1 MSQLYNMAKLLT
13 FICFVYPPLLYPKLP
28 YTERQGNRRRPHH
41 NLLRAGRSIA
51 LCAPQEHSQADKA
64 PRPTLAPF
72 PCCSI
77 EAQPNPHS
85 GQKEIGELFPPAST
99 LHIHQCK
106 KGLLQL
112 PTVVHH
118 ESLWYPVPAVSAMVP
133 VPKWLWDSP
142 PGSARHHSPRVPFTY
157 KYPSLFKV
165 SQAHRQDTGLGFRTS
180 ELHA

>member
-1 MSQLYNMAKLLT
+1 MCPTRAQSGRQSSETNSGSISL
-13 FICFVYPPLLYPKLP
+13 LLYRGPAQSPLW
-28 YTERQGNRRRPHH
+28 TER
-41 NLLRAGRSIA
+41 
-51 LCAPQEHSQADKA
+51 D
-64 PRPTLAPF
+64 
-72 PCCSI
+72 
-77 EAQPNPHS
+77 
-85 GQKEIGELFPPAST
+85 GELFPPAST

-118 ESLWYPVPAVSAMVP
+118 ESHWYPVPAVSAMVP